1 VGPWLQV
8 RVLQSGRGGAGKM
21 SAKFEG
27 AVEGWFRNMATFIGA
42 FYLQHPQVE
51 IVGLLQCV
59 GAFCR
64 DRQGPFALILFVF
77 FGFAIFVFAWSTF
90 YVESFLGLLFFK
102 LQRIFA
108 HPPLTPDRIPSN
120 PRYVV
125 RQLDGGHTEELM
137 IVREV
142 LSKVG
147 SCELVEQVTDEQ
159 VLLAPRIRIAG
170 D

>member
-1 VGPWLQV
+1 MGPWLQV

-77 FGFAIFVFAWSTF
+77 FWLRHFRLRMEHILRRVFSWPLIF
-90 YVESFLGLLFFK
+90 
-102 LQRIFA
+102 
-108 HPPLTPDRIPSN
+108 
-120 PRYVV
+120 
-125 RQLDGGHTEELM
+125 
-137 IVREV
+137 
-142 LSKVG
+142 
-147 SCELVEQVTDEQ
+147 
-159 VLLAPRIRIAG
+159 
-170 D
+170 